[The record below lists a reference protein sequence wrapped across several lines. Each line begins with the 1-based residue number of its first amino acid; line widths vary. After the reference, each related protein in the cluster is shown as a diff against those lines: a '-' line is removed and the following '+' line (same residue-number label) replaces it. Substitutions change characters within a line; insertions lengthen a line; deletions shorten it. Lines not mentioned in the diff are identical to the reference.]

1 MSNVF
6 TLDSFREEV
15 ANEFAPLTIAL
26 SDGTETV
33 LRNLLRLNEKTR
45 TEILDTLKGLDL
57 GADTEDEENSTER
70 VTHLTT
76 GISRVLELVSDKGK
90 KLVRELD
97 GDLLLMMKILNTW
110 MEKSQ
115 LGEAQ
120 TSPDS

>member
-6 TLDSFREEV
+6 SLDSLREEV
-15 ANEFAPLTIAL
+15 ANEFAPLKIAL

-33 LRNLLRLNEKTR
+33 LRNLLRLNEKAR

-57 GADTEDEENSTER
+57 GDDDEVRGDER
-70 VTHLTT
+70 VAQLTS

-90 KLVRELD
+90 KFVRELD

-110 MEKSQ
+110 MEESQ

>member
-6 TLDSFREEV
+6 SLDSLREEV
-15 ANEFAPLTIAL
+15 ANEFAPLKIAL

-33 LRNLLRLNEKTR
+33 LRNLLRLNEKVR

-57 GADTEDEENSTER
+57 GDDDDEVRGDER
-70 VTHLTT
+70 VAQLTS

-90 KLVRELD
+90 KFVRELD

-110 MEKSQ
+110 MEESQ

>member
-6 TLDSFREEV
+6 SLDSLREEV
-15 ANEFAPLTIAL
+15 ANEFAPLKIAL

-45 TEILDTLKGLDL
+45 TEILDTLKSLDL
-57 GADTEDEENSTER
+57 NDDDEDVKGDER
-70 VTHLTT
+70 VSQLIA

-90 KLVRELD
+90 KFVKELD

-110 MEKSQ
+110 MEESQ

-120 TSPDS
+120 TSPNS